1 MNKTMILEAAFEIIK
16 DSLEWGFDYE
26 KNEYENYISG
36 VVDITNKLLDKIA
49 VPTPEKNTDYAF

>member
-1 MNKTMILEAAFEIIK
+1 MNKTMIFEAAIETIK
-16 DSLEWGFDYE
+16 ESLEWGFECE

-36 VVDITNKLLDKIA
+36 VVDMTDKLLGKIA